1 MGAWRSILAVLGE
14 GARSASVLRMAASI
28 ATRMGAELEA
38 LQASKQPSVGAF
50 LAPEG
55 ASVAQQWARER
66 AQQRRVQM
74 QAVVRQVE
82 SECGL
87 PIPFGF
93 VAGDPLDHTLG
104 RACGADLVVVGQP
117 DPDDEGALP
126 AAFVERL
133 LLGSGGPVLLVPG
146 FGDWG
151 APNGEAVRSGGRV
164 LVAWTPRRES
174 LRAVRDAL
182 PLLRTCAAV
191 ELVRCARP
199 GETDDDLLPLALAH
213 LLRHE
218 VPATARTLHTGAS
231 TAASRFAL
239 AGSPDLP
246 VAEALLSHAADSG
259 ADLIIMGGYG
269 HSRAWELVLGGVTRT
284 LMRSMTVPVLFS
296 H

>member
-55 ASVAQQWARER
+55 ARVAQQWARER

-104 RACGADLVVVGQP
+104 RACGADSWWSGSPIPTTRAPCLPPSSSVCCSVPVVTP
-117 DPDDEGALP
+117 
-126 AAFVERL
+126 
-133 LLGSGGPVLLVPG
+133 GPG
-146 FGDWG
+146 NW
-151 APNGEAVRSGGRV
+151 
-164 LVAWTPRRES
+164 
-174 LRAVRDAL
+174 
-182 PLLRTCAAV
+182 C
-191 ELVRCARP
+191 
-199 GETDDDLLPLALAH
+199 
-213 LLRHE
+213 
-218 VPATARTLHTGAS
+218 
-231 TAASRFAL
+231 L
-239 AGSPDLP
+239 AGS
-246 VAEALLSHAADSG
+246 
-259 ADLIIMGGYG
+259 
-269 HSRAWELVLGGVTRT
+269 RAR
-284 LMRSMTVPVLFS
+284 
-296 H
+296 